1 MLGATVFVKTD
12 CGNNQR
18 LPMDQQDPAYQHEGV
33 AQPQAV
39 YDSFM
44 KVYST
49 CKGANGCG
57 VLQPVIGCTDLTKCP

>member
-1 MLGATVFVKTD
+1 
-12 CGNNQR
+12 
-18 LPMDQQDPAYQHEGV
+18 MDQQDPAYQHEGV

-49 CKGANGCG
+49 CKGADGCG
-57 VLQPVIGCTDLTKCP
+57 VLQPVVGCTDLTKCPR